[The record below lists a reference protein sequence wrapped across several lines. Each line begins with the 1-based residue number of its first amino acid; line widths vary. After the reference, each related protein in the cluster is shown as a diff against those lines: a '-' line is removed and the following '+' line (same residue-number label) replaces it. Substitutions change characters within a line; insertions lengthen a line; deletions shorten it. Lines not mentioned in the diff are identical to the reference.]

1 MTTLLS
7 LSETPD
13 ALPQLKGRVVSIE
26 DASKRKAY
34 REAFRALMKAMS
46 GLIEFDRGAEG
57 SCRDDVIISP
67 NRYPYVASHEM
78 EEAVSEL
85 LYPYLDPDWVHGKEF
100 SITALKE
107 CVAYLRYVED
117 MTTSEI
123 VEMVKGV

>member
-46 GLIEFDRGAEG
+46 ALIEFD
-57 SCRDDVIISP
+57 P